1 MIEDKDH
8 RTIAR
13 HIFQPGDLDAAEV
26 NPESKSQ
33 EATDNSPDHVWYG
46 TACGSKRVL
55 LVNAVYALPDGRVP
69 APLARRPLHL
79 KMRAGFAGTH
89 KARAFK
95 QINSPVE
102 PDDLQA
108 QRFLFAPGFV
118 LLFSN

>member
-55 LVNAVYALPDGRVP
+55 LVNAVYALTDGSSYCPISP
-69 APLARRPLHL
+69 APTPSENPCRFPWYA
-79 KMRAGFAGTH
+79 
-89 KARAFK
+89 
-95 QINSPVE
+95 QSPNVHTNE
-102 PDDLQA
+102 QP
-108 QRFLFAPGFV
+108 
-118 LLFSN
+118 